1 MFIDPKKVKKQFE
14 KSFDKYNSNAIIQKE
29 LAKKLVEEVSK
40 IGINYDKILEI
51 GSGTGLLSKQIS
63 KNIKF
68 KEYYAN
74 DLIPKSKYYLDKILD
89 KYEFIQGDAQ
99 KIKLNKKLNLII
111 SNAVFQWF
119 KDLKKTSKYYSSL
132 LDKDGIIAFST
143 FTQDNFKEIK
153 ELTGIS
159 LEYKTKNQIVE
170 DLKDNFEII
179 HISEYKNI
187 LKFSNPL
194 ELLAHIKNTGVNA
207 LSNKPLTFKEVKE
220 FCQNY
225 KAKYPEITLT
235 YTPVI
240 IVAKKI

>member
-1 MFIDPKKVKKQFE
+1 MLIDPKKVKKQFE
-14 KSFDKYNSNAIIQKE
+14 KSFDKYNSNAVVQKE
-29 LAKKLVEEVSK
+29 LAEKLVLQVSK
-40 IGINYDKILEI
+40 IGNDYTKILEI
-51 GSGTGLLSKQIS
+51 GSGTGLLTKEIS
-63 KNIKF
+63 KNFNF

-89 KYEFIQGDAQ
+89 EYTFIQGDAQ
-99 KIKLNKKLNLII
+99 KIKSNKKFNLII

-119 KDLKKTSKYYSSL
+119 KDLKKTSKEYNSL
-132 LDKDGIIAFST
+132 LEENGILAFST
-143 FTQDNFKEIK
+143 FTPNNFKEIK
-153 ELTGIS
+153 ELTGFS
-159 LEYKTKNQIVE
+159 LEYKNTNEIVE
-170 DLKDNFEII
+170 DLKDNFKIL
-179 HISEYKNI
+179 HISEYENI

-220 FCQNY
+220 FCENY

-240 IVAKKI
+240 IVAQKI

>member
-68 KEYYAN
+68 EEYYAN

-159 LEYKTKNQIVE
+159 LEYKTKNQIVFG
-170 DLKDNFEII
+170 LF
-179 HISEYKNI
+179 
-187 LKFSNPL
+187 
-194 ELLAHIKNTGVNA
+194 
-207 LSNKPLTFKEVKE
+207 
-220 FCQNY
+220 
-225 KAKYPEITLT
+225 
-235 YTPVI
+235 
-240 IVAKKI
+240 